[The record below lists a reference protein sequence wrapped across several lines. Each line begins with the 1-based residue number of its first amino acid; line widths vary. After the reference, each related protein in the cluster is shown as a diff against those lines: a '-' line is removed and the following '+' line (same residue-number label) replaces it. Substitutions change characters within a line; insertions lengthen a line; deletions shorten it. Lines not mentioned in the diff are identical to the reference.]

1 MIQSTPVY
9 ITRVQRKK
17 GVMTVRTMRKYPPP
31 MKLYRQDYSSKEA
44 ATKIQTAWRNF
55 RLWEFSYSPV
65 YPKIIVGSA
74 FRDLHGYHANLSA
87 TKLQAVFRGHRVRKK
102 IPMLRMQD
110 WILRNL
116 FV

>member
-1 MIQSTPVY
+1 MLQSTPVY

-17 GVMTVRTMRKYPPP
+17 GVMTVRTMRKNPPL
-31 MKLYRQDYSSKEA
+31 KLYRQDYSSKEA

-74 FRDLHGYHANLSA
+74 FSHLHGYYPNACA
-87 TKLQAVFRGHRVRKK
+87 TKLQAVFRGHRVRKEV
-102 IPMLRMQD
+102 PMLRMQD